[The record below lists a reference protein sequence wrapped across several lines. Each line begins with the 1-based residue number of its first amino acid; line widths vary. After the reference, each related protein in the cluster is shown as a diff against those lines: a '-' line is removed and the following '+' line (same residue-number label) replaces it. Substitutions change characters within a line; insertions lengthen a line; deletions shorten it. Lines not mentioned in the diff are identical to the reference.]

1 MEDSP
6 AFGASQV
13 GGLPDVVPE
22 GTLLN
27 MVLKRMHRPRSC
39 SYQLLLEHQ
48 RPSCIQGLRWV
59 SAHRLSGQGQAP
71 RTAGGPGLGERA
83 CFWGCGG
90 SCWAGQWVK
99 QLGRCARG
107 WLTQLHR
114 VRPCALVLASSRCGL
129 GEGERDLSFVSPLC
143 ALRWV
148 VVCSPGGEG
157 RHV

>member
-6 AFGASQV
+6 ALGASQV

-83 CFWGCGG
+83 CFSGCGG

-114 VRPCALVLASSRCGL
+114 VRPCACGT
-129 GEGERDLSFVSPLC
+129 RVFPL
-143 ALRWV
+143 W
-148 VVCSPGGEG
+148 PGGRREG
-157 RHV
+157 FVICVTSVCPEVGGCVFSRW